1 MELHI
6 KVTAKPG
13 KSFEKMLIGR
23 TDLRKLA
30 AIAYP
35 KSNQYATTLVLFF
48 IEPTSNMNV
57 EIYEGSDEEN
67 LGLVSELFVAAM
79 SKELNWASMMRD
91 VKVEDWLAWQLAYFK
106 LRWKLPDKRLFF
118 AKEVATG

>member
-1 MELHI
+1 M
-6 KVTAKPG
+6 
-13 KSFEKMLIGR
+13 
-23 TDLRKLA
+23 D
-30 AIAYP
+30 
-35 KSNQYATTLVLFF
+35 
-48 IEPTSNMNV
+48 V

-79 SKELNWASMMRD
+79 SKELNWSSMMRD
-91 VKVEDWLAWQLAYFK
+91 VKVEDWLAWQLEYFK